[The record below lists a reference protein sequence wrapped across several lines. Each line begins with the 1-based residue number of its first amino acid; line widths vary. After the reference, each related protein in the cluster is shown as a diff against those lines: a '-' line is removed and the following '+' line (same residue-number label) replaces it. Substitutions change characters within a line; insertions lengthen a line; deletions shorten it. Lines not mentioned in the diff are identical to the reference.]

1 MQEASFWQKQQK
13 QNDKIRDFL
22 LKVYFQYFQW
32 NVDLRKSVCSSLTSN
47 VIPEKMMLGET
58 QPGSTQLKEHLIF
71 MYKVTDYIH
80 LVYILRIHIVLHTV
94 LGIRQ

>member
-1 MQEASFWQKQQK
+1 
-13 QNDKIRDFL
+13 
-22 LKVYFQYFQW
+22 
-32 NVDLRKSVCSSLTSN
+32 
-47 VIPEKMMLGET
+47 MLGET

-71 MYKVTDYIH
+71 MYKVTDYIQ